1 MIRKR
6 KRIDISGIDFKERV
20 VSINR
25 VCKVVKGGKRYKFSA
40 LVVVGDGEKYV
51 GVGMGKAK
59 EVPEAIRKGI
69 EDAKKNVIEIKKVG
83 NTIPHAVIGEYGA
96 AKVFMRPA
104 APGTGVIAG
113 GAVRA
118 VLELGGIKDILTKS
132 IGRTNNPINVA
143 KAAIDALLKL
153 KTVEDVER
161 LRGGV
166 AKS

>member
-1 MIRKR
+1 MAEKR
-6 KRIDISGIDFKERV
+6 KRIDVSGLNLKERV
-20 VSINR
+20 VNINR

-40 LVVVGDGEKYV
+40 LVVVGDEEKHV

-69 EDAKKNVIEIKKVG
+69 ENAKKNMIEVKKVG
-83 NTIPHAVIGEYGA
+83 TTIPHAVIGEFGA
-96 AKVFMRPA
+96 AKVFLRPA

-118 VLELGGIKDILTKS
+118 ILELGGIKDILTKS
-132 IGRTNNPINVA
+132 IGRTTNPINVA
-143 KAAIDALLKL
+143 RATIEALLQL
-153 KTVEDVER
+153 KTTEDIER

-166 AKS
+166 AKQ